1 MFDSDEL
8 KGEELEVVD
17 THMRTPDGNMCG
29 KDGPDTAGTGH
40 VNCGDCWELLDAEF
54 EREREAMNEHEPV
67 EEEWSTYEVI
77 VEHVRTYRVR
87 VDVPR
92 SWKFDEINGMAAA
105 KSEHG
110 HNGEDV
116 KDLGRVT
123 RVVKTSSCLGL
134 A

>member
-8 KGEELEVVD
+8 EGEELEVVD
-17 THMRTPDGNMCG
+17 
-29 KDGPDTAGTGH
+29 
-40 VNCGDCWELLDAEF
+40 
-54 EREREAMNEHEPV
+54 
-67 EEEWSTYEVI
+67 EEWSTYEVI
-77 VEHVRTYRVR
+77 VEHVRIFRVR

-123 RVVKTSSCLGL
+123 RVVKTSSCPGP

>member
-17 THMRTPDGNMCG
+17 
-29 KDGPDTAGTGH
+29 
-40 VNCGDCWELLDAEF
+40 
-54 EREREAMNEHEPV
+54 
-67 EEEWSTYEVI
+67 EEWRTYEVI

-92 SWKFDEINGMAAA
+92 TWKFDEINGMAAA

-123 RVVKTSSCLGL
+123 RVVKTSSCPGP

>member
-8 KGEELEVVD
+8 EGEELEVVD
-17 THMRTPDGNMCG
+17 
-29 KDGPDTAGTGH
+29 
-40 VNCGDCWELLDAEF
+40 
-54 EREREAMNEHEPV
+54 
-67 EEEWSTYEVI
+67 EEWSTYEVI
-77 VEHVRTYRVR
+77 VEHVRTFRVR

-123 RVVKTSSCLGL
+123 RVVKTSSCPGP

>member
-17 THMRTPDGNMCG
+17 
-29 KDGPDTAGTGH
+29 
-40 VNCGDCWELLDAEF
+40 
-54 EREREAMNEHEPV
+54 
-67 EEEWSTYEVI
+67 EEWSTYEVI
-77 VEHVRTYRVR
+77 VEHVRIFRVR

-116 KDLGRVT
+116 MDLGRVT